1 VWLAPVQAI
10 ILSITDSHISYGES
24 LFETLFEADIRVE
37 KDFRNE
43 KLGFKIR
50 EAQMKKIPY
59 MLIIGNK
66 ETETGTVSI
75 RLRDGKNLPPMQ
87 PKEIIDNIINEVK
100 HRR

>member
-1 VWLAPVQAI
+1 MKNWAL
-10 ILSITDSHISYGES
+10 
-24 LFETLFEADIRVE
+24 
-37 KDFRNE
+37 
-43 KLGFKIR
+43 KLGR
-50 EAQMKKIPY
+50 PDEKIPY